1 MVTGQPAINEKN
13 AQEGRKDVLLGQ
25 GQRRGLAK
33 HDTWADSRRL
43 TKQNAQPPFFPPPAK
58 SVRTVCNMFSLL
70 FLAHARC
77 HRPARWQRAA
87 RAAPLLLL
95 GAAPA
100 SIDACSR
107 APPPPDGHR
116 GVDEV
121 GATATL
127 RLREGGTLSA
137 LSSSSACARAA
148 RWSAERMALAAAAP
162 SALQPLRLTFGVL
175 ASPAVAA

>member
-1 MVTGQPAINEKN
+1 MAAAEDGSLRGEEKTYY
-13 AQEGRKDVLLGQ
+13 EE
-25 GQRRGLAK
+25 RRGLAK
-33 HDTWADSRRL
+33 HDTCADSPRL
-43 TKQNAQPPFFPPPAK
+43 TKAK
-58 SVRTVCNMFSLL
+58 SRGTHPSSLPRRNRLQRFVTFSPL

-148 RWSAERMALAAAAP
+148 RWRAERMALAAAAP
-162 SALQPLRLTFGVL
+162 GALQPLRLTLGVL

>member
-1 MVTGQPAINEKN
+1 MRASRATGRFALCDRPVSIFTTTQ
-13 AQEGRKDVLLGQ
+13 L
-25 GQRRGLAK
+25 
-33 HDTWADSRRL
+33 RRL
-43 TKQNAQPPFFPPPAK
+43 TLIITRRWGTLQSNI
-58 SVRTVCNMFSLL
+58 SSLVVL
-70 FLAHARC
+70 GHARY
-77 HRPARWQRAA
+77 HRPVGWQRAA

-100 SIDACSR
+100 SISACSR
-107 APPPPDGHR
+107 APPPPDNHR

-137 LSSSSACARAA
+137 LSSSSSSSACARAG
-148 RWSAERMALAAAAP
+148 RWRAERMALAAAAP